1 MSGSGLDENPF
12 GEPNLD
18 NPFADPAIQQA
29 RTFRGGAALVSLED
43 YNPFEEQAKP
53 QLQINSTNTAAVVQP
68 LSQNIPPPQT
78 SSLGASAPSTS
89 IQITSEELQVTYLA
103 HLASSRYRPPTTGT
117 RRQEELDRK
126 AAELDRREQQLQG
139 GNVPQLNNWPP
150 LPDNFCVKPCFYQDF
165 EVEIPPEFQKLV
177 KRLYYIWIFYTMT
190 LLANVI
196 GGLILLF
203 HAGEFET
210 FFLAIFYTM
219 LFSPASYVCWFRPA
233 YKAFRNDSSFNFMV
247 FFFIYFFQT
256 LYSIVQ
262 TVGFNKMGYCGFI
275 TAIGQF
281 DGYPSGIIVGILLLC
296 VSFCFAAVAVANVL
310 MITKIHSIYR
320 STGASMAKAQAEFTT
335 EFLRNQHVQ
344 EAASSA
350 VNTAINSQFNN
361 SRY

>member
-1 MSGSGLDENPF
+1 MSGFDENPF
-12 GEPNLD
+12 GEPNID

-29 RTFRGGAALVSLED
+29 TRMTSNVSLED
-43 YNPFEEQAKP
+43 YNPFEVQAKP
-53 QLQINSTNTAAVVQP
+53 QLQINSSNTVAVVQP

-78 SSLGASAPSTS
+78 SSLAASAPSTS
-89 IQITSEELQVTYLA
+89 LQITSEELQ
-103 HLASSRYRPPTTGT
+103 

-139 GNVPQLNNWPP
+139 NVPQLNNWPP
-150 LPDNFCVKPCFYQDF
+150 LPANFCVKPCFYQDF

-177 KRLYYIWIFYTMT
+177 KHLYYIWMFYTMT
-190 LLANVI
+190 LCANII

-203 HAGEFET
+203 NEGNISN
-210 FFLAIFYTM
+210 FFLAIFYTV
-219 LFSPASYVCWFRPA
+219 LFAPASYVCWFRPA

-247 FFFIYFFQT
+247 FFFVYFFQT
-256 LYSIVQ
+256 IYTVVQ
-262 TVGFNKMGYCGFI
+262 AIGFKQLGYCGFI
-275 TAIGQF
+275 TAISQF
-281 DGYPSGIIVGILLLC
+281 QGTAGSIIAGLLLLIIA
-296 VSFCFAAVAVANVL
+296 FCFALTAAANVL
-310 MITKIHSIYR
+310 MITKIHTIYR
-320 STGASMAKAQAEFTT
+320 STGASMAKAQQEFTT

>member
-1 MSGSGLDENPF
+1 MSGSGFDENPF

-29 RTFRGGAALVSLED
+29 RRNNQSGAAQVSLED

-53 QLQINSTNTAAVVQP
+53 PPQLQINSSNTAAVVQP

-89 IQITSEELQVTYLA
+89 IQITNQELQ
-103 HLASSRYRPPTTGT
+103 

-177 KRLYYIWIFYTMT
+177 KHLYYIWMFYTLT
-190 LLANVI
+190 LVANVI
-196 GGLILLF
+196 GGLILIF
-203 HAGEFET
+203 HQHEFVT
-210 FFLAIFYTM
+210 FFLAIFYTV
-219 LFSPASYVCWFRPA
+219 LFTPASYVCWFRPA

-247 FFFIYFFQT
+247 FFFVYFFQT
-256 LYSIVQ
+256 VY
-262 TVGFNKMGYCGFI
+262 TVIQAIGFNDWGYCGFI
-275 TAIGQF
+275 KAISQF
-281 DGYPSGIIVGILLLC
+281 DAEPAGIIVGLLLLI
-296 VSFCFAAVAVANVL
+296 VAFCFATVAAANVL
-310 MITKIHSIYR
+310 MITKIHTIYR

-350 VNTAINSQFNN
+350 VNSAMNSQFSN

>member
-1 MSGSGLDENPF
+1 MSGNGFDENPF

-29 RTFRGGAALVSLED
+29 TRMSTNVSLED

-68 LSQNIPPPQT
+68 LSQNIPPPQP
-78 SSLGASAPSTS
+78 SSMGASAPSTS
-89 IQITSEELQVTYLA
+89 IQITSEELQ
-103 HLASSRYRPPTTGT
+103 

-126 AAELDRREQQLQG
+126 AAELDRREQQLQ

-165 EVEIPPEFQKLV
+165 EVEIPPEFQRLV
-177 KRLYYIWIFYTMT
+177 KHLYYIWMFYTLT
-190 LLANVI
+190 LCANII

-203 HAGEFET
+203 YAHKISNL
-210 FFLAIFYTM
+210 FLAIFYTV
-219 LFSPASYVCWFRPA
+219 LFTPASYVCWFRPA

-247 FFFIYFFQT
+247 FFFVYFFQT
-256 LYSIVQ
+256 IYTVVQ
-262 TVGFNKMGYCGFI
+262 AVGFEDYGYCGFI
-275 TAIGQF
+275 TAISQF
-281 DGYPSGIIVGILLLC
+281 ESSASGIIVGLLLLIIA
-296 VSFCFAAVAVANVL
+296 FCFAITAGANVL
-310 MITKIHSIYR
+310 MIMKIHSIYR
-320 STGASMAKAQAEFTT
+320 STGASMDKAKAEFTT

-350 VNTAINSQFNN
+350 VSSAVNSQFNN

>member
-29 RTFRGGAALVSLED
+29 QQAFRGGAALVSLED

-89 IQITSEELQVTYLA
+89 IQITSEELQ
-103 HLASSRYRPPTTGT
+103 

-126 AAELDRREQQLQG
+126 AAELDRREQQLQ

-262 TVGFNKMGYCGFI
+262 TVGFSKMGYCGFI

-281 DGYPSGIIVGILLLC
+281 DSSASGIIVGILLLL
-296 VSFCFAAVAVANVL
+296 VSICFATVAVANVL

>member
-1 MSGSGLDENPF
+1 MSGNGFDENPF

-29 RTFRGGAALVSLED
+29 TRMSTNVSLED

-68 LSQNIPPPQT
+68 LSQNIPAPQPRLAT
-78 SSLGASAPSTS
+78 GSVPSTS
-89 IQITSEELQVTYLA
+89 IQITSEELQ
-103 HLASSRYRPPTTGT
+103 

-139 GNVPQLNNWPP
+139 NVPQLNNWPP
-150 LPDNFCVKPCFYQDF
+150 LPDNFCVKACFYQDI

-177 KRLYYIWIFYTMT
+177 KHLYYIWIFYTMT
-190 LLANVI
+190 LVANI
-196 GGLILLF
+196 LGGLILLF
-203 HAGEFET
+203 HSGILSNL
-210 FFLAIFYTM
+210 FLAIFYTL
-219 LFSPASYVCWFRPA
+219 LFTPASYVCWFRPA

-247 FFFIYFFQT
+247 FFFVYFFQT
-256 LYSIVQ
+256 VY
-262 TVGFNKMGYCGFI
+262 TVIQAIGFKDLGYCGFI
-275 TAIGQF
+275 TAISQF
-281 DGYPSGIIVGILLLC
+281 QSNAWGIVVGLLLLIIA
-296 VSFCFAAVAVANVL
+296 FCFTITAGANIL
-310 MITKIHSIYR
+310 MIMKIHTIYR
-320 STGASMAKAQAEFTT
+320 STGASMDKARAEFTT

-350 VNTAINSQFNN
+350 VSSAVNSQFNN